1 MKEARMENINFF
13 MIMKLKY
20 LFLSIIGIVLL
31 SSCMKDDS
39 SDYYLYGG
47 IGTAIQIKDSDFY
60 FKFDNGKTFC
70 PIGSTFNT
78 DVLKDS
84 ARVILSFVLEAE
96 NVSGYDY
103 TGRLQYLN
111 TILTKKSINYA
122 ESMPDTLGT
131 NEVIIRDGYI
141 YDKYLN
147 IEFSVRGQYPDHYI
161 NLVSVDK
168 EQTSDSEYIKVY
180 FMDKIE
186 GDQSGYG
193 LGIICFDIEDLVKAY
208 PGKKGVSVTAV
219 NYQTGEEETYDYEYP
234 KSDDTDE
241 TLPDNGTSTLRI
253 K

>member
-1 MKEARMENINFF
+1 
-13 MIMKLKY
+13 MKLKY

-39 SDYYLYGG
+39 NDYYLYGG
-47 IGTAIQIKDSDFY
+47 IGTAHQIKDAEFY

-70 PIGSTFNT
+70 PIGSTFDT

-84 ARVILSFVLEAE
+84 ARVILSFVMEGE

-103 TGRLQYLN
+103 TGTLQYLN
-111 TILTKKSINYA
+111 TILTKKTIQYA
-122 ESMPDTLGT
+122 EALPDTLGT
-131 NEVIIRDGYI
+131 NDVIIRDGYI

-147 IEFSVRGQYPDHYI
+147 LDFAVKGQYSEHYI

-168 EQTSDSEYIKVY
+168 EQTSESEYIKVY
-180 FMDKIE
+180 FMDKIK
-186 GDQSGYG
+186 GNQVGSG
-193 LGIICFDIEDLVKAY
+193 LGIVCFDIEDLVKAY
-208 PGKKGVSVTAV
+208 PGKKGISVTAV
-219 NYQTGEEETYDYEYP
+219 DYQTGAEKTYDYEYP
-234 KSDDTDE
+234 KSDDSDE

>member
-1 MKEARMENINFF
+1 
-13 MIMKLKY
+13 MKLKY

-39 SDYYLYGG
+39 NDYYLYGG
-47 IGTAIQIKDSDFY
+47 IGTAHQIKDAEFY

-70 PIGSTFNT
+70 PIGSTFDT

-84 ARVILSFVLEAE
+84 ARVILSFVMEGE

-103 TGRLQYLN
+103 TGTLQYLN
-111 TILTKKSINYA
+111 TILTKKTIQYA
-122 ESMPDTLGT
+122 EVLPDTLGT
-131 NEVIIRDGYI
+131 NDVIIRDGYI

-147 IEFSVRGQYPDHYI
+147 LDFAVKGQYSEHYI

-168 EQTSDSEYIKVY
+168 EQTSESEYIKVY
-180 FMDKIE
+180 FMDKIK
-186 GDQSGYG
+186 GNQVGSG
-193 LGIICFDIEDLVKAY
+193 LGIVCFDIEDLVKAY
-208 PGKKGVSVTAV
+208 PGKKGISVTAV
-219 NYQTGEEETYDYEYP
+219 DYQTGAEKTYDYEYP
-234 KSDDTDE
+234 KSDDSDE